1 MANHCYNYGYFSGDS
16 DQIKKLEEALEREKV
31 NHLKEDYTD
40 KGLKIPSFLNG
51 NSVILYS
58 KNYNLILSD
67 KKDDFTQPG
76 YDVYNL
82 YGSKWFECEWE
93 VYADREIQ
101 LMGSSAWSPVIPFF
115 QKICKTYQLESY
127 GDYSESGNDFAGEF
141 TINKEGELFVKEMTY
156 LEYEAINNPESFWD
170 YALELVEM
178 GNFIFFEDV
187 LDYFKEVN
195 WELSKSEIETLT
207 RYYKNHLQELANK
220 KGK

>member
-1 MANHCYNYGYFSGDS
+1 
-16 DQIKKLEEALEREKV
+16 
-31 NHLKEDYTD
+31 
-40 KGLKIPSFLNG
+40 
-51 NSVILYS
+51 
-58 KNYNLILSD
+58 
-67 KKDDFTQPG
+67 
-76 YDVYNL
+76 
-82 YGSKWFECEWE
+82 
-93 VYADREIQ
+93 
-101 LMGSSAWSPVIPFF
+101 MGSSAWSPVIPFF